1 MRGERE
7 KKPDMNE
14 DSYRDAHGIQMESE
28 RNWHNGGTLREESEY
43 NIKKKGDG
51 GH

>member
-1 MRGERE
+1 
-7 KKPDMNE
+7 MNE
-14 DSYRDAHGIQMESE
+14 DSYRDAHGIRMESE
-28 RNWHNGGTLREESEY
+28 RNWHNGGTLGEESEY